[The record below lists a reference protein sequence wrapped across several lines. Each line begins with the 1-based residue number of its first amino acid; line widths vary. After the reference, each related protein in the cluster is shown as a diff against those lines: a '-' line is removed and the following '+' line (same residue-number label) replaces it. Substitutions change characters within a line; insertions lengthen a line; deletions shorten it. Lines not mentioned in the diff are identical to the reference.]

1 MRRLT
6 HLLGPHT
13 QVIVAILLVGLW
25 ASWYLELSPKDAI
38 PSSGGLKT
46 AKEFFCAAFS
56 PAVDYEEAPPKG
68 TEPLLKKVLKS
79 MWQTIAIA
87 ATAVGLAFVGGLF
100 LGFFASSAWWE
111 DDPAGA
117 RNPRSRLV
125 NILVTARHVSH
136 FSGATNEFWRLIRK
150 LVAPIVVWSTRL
162 LCVLTRS
169 IHELLW
175 AILFLS
181 VMRINATAA
190 ILAIA
195 IPYTGVF
202 AKVFSEIID
211 ETPRDAAYAIRALGG
226 SPAKVFLVGLLPRA
240 MPDITAYACYRFECG
255 LRSSAVMGFFGI
267 PTIGAYLKDAFDELH
282 YHVVWTY
289 LWALILL
296 IVVVDLWS
304 GQMRR
309 RLVH

>member
-1 MRRLT
+1 
-6 HLLGPHT
+6 
-13 QVIVAILLVGLW
+13 
-25 ASWYLELSPKDAI
+25 
-38 PSSGGLKT
+38 
-46 AKEFFCAAFS
+46 
-56 PAVDYEEAPPKG
+56 
-68 TEPLLKKVLKS
+68 
-79 MWQTIAIA
+79 
-87 ATAVGLAFVGGLF
+87 
-100 LGFFASSAWWE
+100 
-111 DDPAGA
+111 
-117 RNPRSRLV
+117 
-125 NILVTARHVSH
+125 
-136 FSGATNEFWRLIRK
+136 
-150 LVAPIVVWSTRL
+150 
-162 LCVLTRS
+162 
-169 IHELLW
+169 
-175 AILFLS
+175 
-181 VMRINATAA
+181 MRINATAA
-190 ILAIA
+190 ILAIS

-240 MPDITAYACYRFECG
+240 MPDVTAYACYRFECG

>member
-1 MRRLT
+1 LRRLT
-6 HLLGPHT
+6 HLLGPHA

-46 AKEFFCAAFS
+46 AKEFFSAAFS

-68 TEPLLKKVLKS
+68 TEPLLTKVLKS
-79 MWQTIAIA
+79 MWQTVAIA

-117 RNPRSRLV
+117 ANP
-125 NILVTARHVSH
+125 
-136 FSGATNEFWRLIRK
+136 FWRLIRN
-150 LVAPIVVWSTRL
+150 LVAPTVVWSTRL

-296 IVVVDLWS
+296 IIVVDLWS